1 MAGGEN
7 VSSVF
12 DLEPAVQDTDDKP
25 VVQAETPKQTKV
37 RSKDSKAV
45 ASEHKKDR
53 QKQISELKASH
64 KSELQLM
71 KKKHQMEI
79 QELQKRLKDHESRSK
94 EELRKSDK
102 QYHAQLEQIRKENKE
117 NNAEMYGEIKDFLG
131 AQMSEMKEGNASAI
145 RNDNDEH
152 FERLRQSI
160 ESVFTD
166 ELQQKTTE
174 LEQTKVFSE
183 AQANKLVQDTHEKN
197 QRIDFLEEKIK
208 EIAQKLPEETQQELY
223 EELGF
228 ELPKVLE
235 QLDEEP
241 KHKKKKKGFFDR
253 LSEALE

>member
-12 DLEPAVQDTDDKP
+12 DLEPAVKATDDKP
-25 VVQAETPKQTKV
+25 VVQAEIPKQTKV
-37 RSKDSKAV
+37 RSKDSKAG
-45 ASEHKKDR
+45 ASERKKDH
-53 QKQISELKASH
+53 QKQISELKVSH
-64 KSELQLM
+64 KSDLQLM

-79 QELQKRLKDHESRSK
+79 QELQKRLKDHESRGK
-94 EELRKSDK
+94 EELRKSEK

-117 NNAEMYGEIKDFLG
+117 NNAAMYKEITDFLG
-131 AQMSEMKEGNASAI
+131 AQISEMREGNESAI
-145 RNDNDEH
+145 RNDNHEY
-152 FERLRQSI
+152 FEGLRQSM

-166 ELQQKTTE
+166 ELEKKTAE
-174 LEQTKVFSE
+174 LEQIKVFSE

-208 EIAQKLPEETQQELY
+208 EIAQKLPEEAQQELY

-235 QLDEEP
+235 ELDEQP
-241 KHKKKKKGFFDR
+241 KHKKKKKGFFSR
-253 LSEALE
+253 LSV

>member
-12 DLEPAVQDTDDKP
+12 DLEPAVQEADDKP
-25 VVQAETPKQTKV
+25 VIQTETPKQSRV
-37 RSKDSKAV
+37 RSKDSKV
-45 ASEHKKDR
+45 DASERKKDR

-64 KSELQLM
+64 KNDLQLM

-79 QELQKRLKDHESRSK
+79 QELQKRLKDRESRSK
-94 EELRKSDK
+94 EELRKTEK
-102 QYHAQLEQIRKENKE
+102 EYHAQLEQIRKENKD
-117 NNAEMYGEIKDFLG
+117 NNAAMYREIRDFLG
-131 AQMSEMKEGNASAI
+131 AQMAEMKEGSESAV

-152 FERLRQSI
+152 FERLRQSM

-166 ELQQKTTE
+166 ELQKKTAE
-174 LEQTKVFSE
+174 LEQMKVFSE
-183 AQANKLVQDTHEKN
+183 AQANKLIEDTHEKN

-208 EIAQKLPEETQQELY
+208 EIAQKLPEEAQQELY

-235 QLDEEP
+235 ELDDKP
-241 KHKKKKKGFFDR
+241 KHQKKKKGLFDR
-253 LSEALE
+253 LSAALE